1 LADADL
7 GVERADFVAVPVQD
21 LARADEFYGKTLG
34 LERNPNSGE
43 RWVEYELGNVTLALV
58 SPEAMGPDFE
68 ARPHQ
73 MPIALRVPD
82 VEEARRKLDAAG
94 VKLGGEVIDS
104 GVCHIAVF
112 FDPDGNALQLHR
124 RYAPYRDGGEP

>member
-1 LADADL
+1 LADL
-7 GVERADFVAVPVQD
+7 GVERADFIAVPVQD

-34 LERNPNSGE
+34 LRRNPNSGE

-73 MPIALRVPD
+73 MPIALRVAD
-82 VEEARRKLDAAG
+82 VEEARAKLEAEG
-94 VKLGGEVIDS
+94 VKLSGETIDS

-112 FDPDGNALQLHR
+112 FDPDGNTLQLHR
-124 RYAPYRDGGEP
+124 RYAPFSDGSTP